1 MERDPENGRFEGLIM
16 PTIASFDGIL
26 IYMYWQ
32 EHGIPHLHAVH
43 GDRTAVYSIESGE
56 IIVGALRRRAKRLVK
71 TLDRRAP
78 RGAIGQLA
86 ARAGWTTICQDS
98 RARQ

>member
-1 MERDPENGRFEGLIM
+1 M
-16 PTIASFDGIL
+16 PTIASFDGIM

-32 EHGIPHLHAVH
+32 EHGVPHLHAVH

-71 TLDRRAP
+71 RWIAERREELLDNWRRGRDGLP
-78 RGAIGQLA
+78 FVRIPGPGND
-86 ARAGWTTICQDS
+86 R
-98 RARQ
+98 